1 MNKKQQLVQQNFAEF
16 FTEVVSYCG
25 PSADEILFPI
35 MDLYFISEDICR
47 KGIFSSSQL
56 GCGLKYI
63 FIVFARQP
71 HLMDNKRGAEILKRI
86 NEEYD
91 KDGARR
97 RDMIDAFGKK
107 SIDFLI
113 KLIKIC
119 DYSPE

>member
-1 MNKKQQLVQQNFAEF
+1 MNKKQQLIQQNFAEF

-35 MDLYFISEDICR
+35 MDLYFISGEVHQKD
-47 KGIFSSSQL
+47 IFSSSRL
-56 GCGLKYI
+56 GCGLKYLFMI
-63 FIVFARQP
+63 FARQP
-71 HLMDNKRGAEILKRI
+71 HLMDNKRGAEILERI

-97 RDMIDAFGKK
+97 RDMIDAFGKR

-113 KLIKIC
+113 KLIKI
-119 DYSPE
+119 YE